1 MCQYVDI
8 QIKITSVART
18 NAETENRKC
27 ILNLC
32 CPFFNLNC
40 ISRIL
45 SIKNVIFLTGK
56 RVAATMRH
64 YGSSS
69 TSHFRYYNSR
79 IIDKSKTVFS
89 GVLLILVACSKAD
102 ERQWR
107 QIREAPPPNTTEIN
121 NRDLNKIL
129 KVDPKTEFL
138 ETKPPKSTGLPLKL
152 GKNHYKLESTS
163 VSSQND
169 SQTNWTQ
176 KSTTVFDLEG
186 FQGTRH
192 PSFDSNSELT
202 TPSTKFDNKFHE
214 TVKSVKLKV
223 DFDNEGGNNEEDDN
237 DDDDGEEEEE
247 DGDMAKN
254 GHGQMEFEKTKTIVD
269 NETVSKNSI
278 HKDLSIEQTMKI
290 NYKNVYNESEVYDQE
305 IIEKNGTTERIDRSS
320 SSTTEPT
327 VTSTTTKPEIL
338 PIIDNNIASESM
350 ASLSNVSKPI
360 QTTTTEATPT
370 VSLEDNII
378 LPSSP
383 SLKKSEIPLVAT
395 PSPSTTTTI
404 ISMTTTV
411 IPSTTT
417 EEVPTTIQVETET
430 TTIPEELPTTTI
442 TMEVPTTSSES
453 FTRTSKSLDNSI
465 VAEQS
470 IRDSSVKQVE
480 VSQRG
485 FVDDLVT
492 TTTALSEEEVKFINN
507 TISKVDEVTT
517 TTTTEVTT
525 TFLGV
530 NTEEATTILSSV
542 SETTTDDV
550 ETLTE
555 TVETTTTIDEVTTQ
569 TAVTEEII
577 KV

>member
-1 MCQYVDI
+1 
-8 QIKITSVART
+8 
-18 NAETENRKC
+18 
-27 ILNLC
+27 
-32 CPFFNLNC
+32 
-40 ISRIL
+40 
-45 SIKNVIFLTGK
+45 
-56 RVAATMRH
+56 MRH

-69 TSHFRYYNSR
+69 TSHFRYYNSSIW
-79 IIDKSKTVFS
+79 IIDKSKTVLS

-138 ETKPPKSTGLPLKL
+138 ETKPPKSTSSLSGLPLKL

-163 VSSQND
+163 ASSQND

-176 KSTTVFDLEG
+176 KSTTLLDLEG

-237 DDDDGEEEEE
+237 DDDDDGEEEEE

-254 GHGQMEFEKTKTIVD
+254 RHGQMEFEKTKTIVD

-320 SSTTEPT
+320 SSTIEPT
-327 VTSTTTKPEIL
+327 VTIPTTTTKPEIL

-360 QTTTTEATPT
+360 QTTTTEPT
-370 VSLEDNII
+370 STASLEDNII

-395 PSPSTTTTI
+395 PSPITTTTI
-404 ISMTTTV
+404 TSMTTTV

-417 EEVPTTIQVETET
+417 EEVSTTIQIATET

-442 TMEVPTTSSES
+442 TKEVPATSSES

-492 TTTALSEEEVKFINN
+492 TTAAVSEEEVKFINN
-507 TISKVDEVTT
+507 TISKVDDEVATI
-517 TTTTEVTT
+517 TTTEVTT

-542 SETTTDDV
+542 SETTTDEV
-550 ETLTE
+550 ENLTE
-555 TVETTTTIDEVTTQ
+555 TTTTTTTIDEVTTQ
-569 TAVTEEII
+569 TAATEEII

>member
-1 MCQYVDI
+1 MIFV
-8 QIKITSVART
+8 QIK
-18 NAETENRKC
+18 K
-27 ILNLC
+27 L
-32 CPFFNLNC
+32 
-40 ISRIL
+40 
-45 SIKNVIFLTGK
+45 
-56 RVAATMRH
+56 
-64 YGSSS
+64 
-69 TSHFRYYNSR
+69 
-79 IIDKSKTVFS
+79 VFA

-138 ETKPPKSTGLPLKL
+138 ETKPPKPTSLSGLPLKL

-163 VSSQND
+163 SQND

-176 KSTTVFDLEG
+176 KSSTVLDLER

-202 TPSTKFDNKFHE
+202 TPSTKFDNNFHE

-223 DFDNEGGNNEEDDN
+223 DFDNESGNNEEDS
-237 DDDDGEEEEE
+237 DDEDGEEEEE
-247 DGDMAKN
+247 DDGDVAKN

-320 SSTTEPT
+320 SSTTEPALT
-327 VTSTTTKPEIL
+327 TTTTKPEIL

-350 ASLSNVSKPI
+350 TSLSNVSKPI
-360 QTTTTEATPT
+360 LTTTTEATST
-370 VSLEDNII
+370 ASVEDNII
-378 LPSSP
+378 MPSSP

-395 PSPSTTTTI
+395 PAPPTTTTG
-404 ISMTTTV
+404 

-417 EEVPTTIQVETET
+417 EEVSTTMETETEPVPPTTIIAEELET
-430 TTIPEELPTTTI
+430 TTITL
-442 TMEVPTTSSES
+442 EVPVDTSSES

-470 IRDSSVKQVE
+470 IRDSSVKHVE

-485 FVDDLVT
+485 FLDDLVT
-492 TTTALSEEEVKFINN
+492 TTPAVSEDEVKFINN
-507 TISKVDEVTT
+507 TISKVDDEVAI

-525 TFLGV
+525 LA
-530 NTEEATTILSSV
+530 NTEAATTILSSV
-542 SETTTDDV
+542 NETTTVD
-550 ETLTE
+550 TLTE
-555 TVETTTTIDEVTTQ
+555 IVDTTTTTTTTIDEVTTQ
-569 TAVTEEII
+569 TSVTEENIQ
-577 KV
+577 V